1 MDVAD
6 VGDAIAAAVIAGIN
20 AAQLNQQQAA
30 AAAAQA
36 QQQAAAAAA
45 AIAAAA
51 LPPPDPRIAAAIAA
65 MNPVQ
70 AAAAA
75 QYHELIDQ
83 ETAEGRKQW
92 ASATT
97 GLTTKYDGSAVGLRA
112 FMAKLGLRARK
123 NAWIPLLFSIT
134 TGPNETKS
142 LILEHGQISIE
153 QVNAQAAATYSGLP
167 TRMNQ
172 AAEQLYEFLSD
183 SLDDATLLKMM
194 DRQYQYVVNGVLDG
208 PSMLKVLLMI
218 TSINTR
224 ATVSVLRNE
233 LTKLPAKMESLGS
246 DVTEFNA
253 YVNSV
258 LTELRAHGAQVEDLL
273 TKLFGAYQ
281 TTDDKDFNDN
291 IKRLESDWEENA
303 INLTVEQLMN
313 HADGKYRT
321 LVQKGTW
328 KAPTK
333 EGEKL
338 IALTAAYEAM
348 VASTK
353 KKDEL
358 DKVPTKIGKR
368 GKEGRASSKEWEW
381 KLVAPTGSQPKTK
394 TFKGKHYVYC
404 PHHAKT
410 KWVLAEG
417 HKDGC
422 SLAKDAG
429 EDKTKKT
436 KLPTKEERKYA
447 RALMTVMSDEEDDE
461 GEEIILDEDL

>member
-1 MDVAD
+1 MDAD
-6 VGDAIAAAVIAGIN
+6 ALAAAAIAGAN
-20 AAQLNQQQAA
+20 AAMQLQQQQMQAQLQLQQQAE

-36 QQQAAAAAA
+36 AVAAAAAA
-45 AIAAAA
+45 AAAVPPVDPNIVAA
-51 LPPPDPRIAAAIAA
+51 LAA

-75 QYHELIDQ
+75 RYTELIDT
-83 ETAEGRKQW
+83 ETTDGRKLW
-92 ASATT
+92 NSATT
-97 GLTTKYDGSAVGLRA
+97 GITPKFDGTATGLRA
-112 FMAKLGLRARK
+112 FLAHLGLRARK
-123 NAWIPLLFSIT
+123 HAWTPLLFSIT
-134 TGPNETKS
+134 TGPNEVRS
-142 LILEHGQISIE
+142 LIKEHGQITIE
-153 QVNAQAAATYSGLP
+153 QVNAQAALTYSGLN

-172 AAEQLYEFLSD
+172 AAEQLFEFLSD
-183 SLDDATLLKMM
+183 SLDNATLLKMM
-194 DRQYQYVVNGVLDG
+194 DREYQYTVNGTLDG
-208 PSMLKVLLMI
+208 PSMLKVLLTI

-233 LTKLPAKMESLGS
+233 LTKLPAKMETLGS
-246 DVTEFNA
+246 DVTAFNA

-291 IKRLESDWEENA
+291 IKRMESDWEEN
-303 INLTVEQLMN
+303 NLNITVEQLMN
-313 HADGKYRT
+313 HAEGKYRT
-321 LVQKGTW
+321 LLQKGTW

-348 VASTK
+348 VATTK
-353 KKDEL
+353 SKDEL
-358 DKVPTKIGKR
+358 VKVPTEPKKKGKQ
-368 GKEGRASSKEWEW
+368 GKGSKDWDW

-394 TFKGKHYVYC
+394 TFRGKNYVYC

-422 SLAKDAG
+422 SLAKDTG
-429 EDKTKKT
+429 DEKK
-436 KLPTKEERKYA
+436 KGKVPTKEDRAYA
-447 RALMTVMSDEEDDE
+447 RALMSVMEEEDGEDDE
-461 GEEIILDEDL
+461 AVEDEDL